1 MSFLGEGRHA
11 SLSHPYFIRR
21 IVVWSA
27 RVNGATLHGTEYQDE
42 GTLRAMSI
50 RGSPILVLVHQ
61 MLLESGIQTNGTVGS
76 IMQALDLSRS
86 DVNKLICCRHGC
98 EITGKLA
105 GERFAKLAR
114 PH

>member
-1 MSFLGEGRHA
+1 MTDAQQCKDLLMSGVARRLSQTAMVSLG
-11 SLSHPYFIRR
+11 
-21 IVVWSA
+21 
-27 RVNGATLHGTEYQDE
+27 TLHGTEYQDE